1 MAKLAN
7 TFVTTDANVNR
18 EELHDVV
25 TRVSRDETPILSLIG
40 SGSCKTTHPE
50 WATND
55 LDSPVN
61 TAQPEGNEYT
71 FDALVPSD
79 RLGNYTQILD
89 KKWIVSNSQNMMH
102 NAGDSEKGLKE
113 QKLRKGIALRRN
125 FELAVVEPNASVGGE
140 TRVSGGL
147 PTWYETNALRG
158 ATGSNGGFNSGTGLT
173 VAPGN
178 GTQRAFT
185 KQIMDD
191 VLQACYIAGAR
202 VSHCVVSP
210 YVKSVFATFMSD
222 TNVAQFRTSANGG
235 RNTID
240 ANADVYQGPLGR
252 VTVMPNFIM
261 ATSAATARN
270 AHFIDPQMMD
280 WKWYRKI
287 KEDKDIAKT
296 GDAQKKVLIGEGT
309 LCVKNEKGLGVAAD
323 LFGLTATT

>member
-25 TRVSRDETPILSLIG
+25 SRVSRDETPLLSLMG
-40 SGSCKTTHPE
+40 SGMCKTTHPE

-55 LDSPVN
+55 LDAPTN
-61 TAQPEGNEYT
+61 TPSPEGNEYT
-71 FDALVPSD
+71 FDALVPST

-89 KKWIVSNSQNMMH
+89 KEWIVSNSQNEMD

-125 FELAVVEPNASVGGE
+125 YELSVVEPNASVGGE

-147 PTWYETNALRG
+147 PTWYTSNVSRG
-158 ATGSNGGFNSGTGLT
+158 GSGANGGFNSGTGLT
-173 VAPGN
+173 VAPTN

-185 KQIMDD
+185 KALMDE
-191 VLQACYIAGAR
+191 VLQACYISGAR

-222 TNVAQFRTSANGG
+222 TNVAQFRSATSGG

-240 ANADVYQGPLGR
+240 ANADIYAGPLGK

-261 ATSAATARN
+261 ANSASTARN
-270 AHFIDPQMMD
+270 AHFIDPEMVE

-323 LFGLTATT
+323 IFGLTAST